1 MSYNVKVKSFA
12 VTGTTFETGS
22 TNGCY
27 VERGSAGGPVAVNRT
42 RVLPTGAIHDQDG
55 TADGALSPPKLVQEM
70 VFQAANPNAHTQYKN
85 LLKCLNKHGTLTV
98 EVPGAAAQASQTVAA
113 RLLTVD
119 GSWEAPY
126 RVGGFNTLVIK
137 ATWQLKGLLTI
148 S

>member
-1 MSYNVKVKSFA
+1 MSYNFIVKSFA
-12 VTGTTFETGS
+12 TTAATFETGAAK
-22 TNGCY
+22 GCY
-27 VERGSAGGPVAVNRT
+27 VEGGSAAGPVAVDRI

-55 TADGALSPPKLVQEM
+55 TDEGALTPPRVTQEL
-70 VFQAANPNAHTQYKN
+70 VFQGANPNGHTQYKN

-98 EVPGAAAQASQTVAA
+98 EVPAASTRPSQTVAA
-113 RLLTVD
+113 RLMAVE

-126 RVGGFNTLVIK
+126 RVGAYNTLVIR

>member
-1 MSYNVKVKSFA
+1 MSYNFLVKSFA
-12 VTGTTFETGS
+12 TTATTFETGAA
-22 TNGCY
+22 NGCY
-27 VERGSAGGPVAVNRT
+27 VEKGSAGGPVPVERT
-42 RVLPTGAIHDQDG
+42 HRLPSGAIHDQDG
-55 TADGALSPPKLVQEM
+55 TADGALSPPKVMQEL

-98 EVPGAAAQASQTVAA
+98 EVPAASTRPSQTVTA
-113 RLLTVD
+113 RLVGLE

-126 RVGGFNTLVIK
+126 AVGRFDTLTIR